1 MKLDILAL
9 AAHPDDVEMSAGGT
23 LALHHAKG
31 HRIGIVDLT
40 RGELGT
46 RGTPEIRAA
55 EADEAARILGVDV
68 RENLGF
74 RDGFFQNDE
83 AHQLK
88 VIEVIRRYR
97 PEIVLANATEDR
109 HPDHGKAAA
118 LAVDACF
125 LAGLRM
131 IETRGTDGQA
141 QEAWRPKF
149 LYHYIQDRYIAPHF
163 TVDITPFREIKEASV
178 KAYRSQFYTP
188 GYAGTDPQSYLS
200 SPEFFEFLRSRWRE
214 YGHAIGAEFGEGF
227 TSYRRLGVGD
237 LFALV

>member
-1 MKLDILAL
+1 MKLDLLAL

-23 LALHHAKG
+23 LARHHALG
-31 HRIGIVDLT
+31 HRIGIVDFT

-46 RGTPEIRAA
+46 RGTPAIRAA
-55 EADEAARILGVDV
+55 EAAEAARILGVDV

-74 RDGFFQNDE
+74 RDGFFRNDE
-83 AHQLK
+83 EHQLR

-97 PEIVLANATEDR
+97 PEIVLANAIDDR

-118 LAVDACF
+118 LAVEACF

-131 IETRGTDGQA
+131 IETREADGRP

-149 LYHYIQDRYIAPHF
+149 LYHYIQDRYIKPDF
-163 TVDITPFREIKEASV
+163 TVDITPYWELKEQSV

-188 GYAGTDPQSYLS
+188 GYEGNDPQSYLS
-200 SPEFFEFLRSRWRE
+200 SPEFFEFLRARWRE

-227 TSYRRLGVGD
+227 TSYRQLGVRD
-237 LFALV
+237 LTALC